1 MRYRLEPAGTPG
13 RRLDACPDVLTVAET
28 AVLLGVSRNLVWRA
42 VARHQVRTLRIGRRV
57 LVPRSA
63 LRDLLEGGTP
73 R

>member
-1 MRYRLEPAGTPG
+1 MRVGWSSVG
-13 RRLDACPDVLTVAET
+13 RRIDECPDVLNVAET

-42 VARHQVRTLRIGRRV
+42 IARRQIRAVRIGRRV

-63 LRDLLEGGTP
+63 LVALMEEGTA